1 MAAMAAVVVVRVATA
16 VAVARTLESVVPGHA
31 VGKIAVMVLDLAIM
45 LAEAPPPEVRK
56 KVVMTMDAV
65 VVVVVHRQLAAA
77 AAAEMSSPVMAALK
91 AES

>member
-1 MAAMAAVVVVRVATA
+1 MATA

-65 VVVVVHRQLAAA
+65 DVVEVHRQLAAAA